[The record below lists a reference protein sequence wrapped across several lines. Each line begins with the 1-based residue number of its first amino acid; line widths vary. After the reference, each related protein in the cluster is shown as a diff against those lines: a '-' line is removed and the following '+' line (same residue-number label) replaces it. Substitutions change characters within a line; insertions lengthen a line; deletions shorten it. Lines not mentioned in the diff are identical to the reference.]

1 MAIAGSLLKQAATV
15 VGKAIKATKKK
26 KDKVGGSVKKQ
37 FKKEADF
44 IDKKIVQPAKDRVA
58 SLKSKAQ
65 PQFIKGMQNPK
76 AMYAGTKAK
85 ASEIADAAMNT
96 QAFTKGAK
104 AIQAGTTKAKAGL
117 GKAQGI
123 AGGLADDTM
132 KAIKANPTRA
142 LELGG
147 AAVLTGA
154 LTASII
160 KSNSSPEQEYI
171 QKRLSDGRFSTS
183 FAGKNSN
190 IVFSEKSLTQKQVD
204 EVRTQV
210 AILESIIES
219 DDPRKRRSEFLNT
232 VLLLNNKYGI
242 SNITGKN
249 LSIIIPPVKK
259 GQMKKLNIEASGN
272 PAAKNFFG

>member
-132 KAIKANPTRA
+132 AAIKANPSKA
-142 LELGG
+142 MGVG
-147 AAVLTGA
+147 AAA
-154 LTASII
+154 LLAPSLLKATMQTQQMYTYEKNPDGSFNLKFKDGNVTTMKKYMYSPQQVDDIRTRLAILDSII
-160 KSNSSPEQEYI
+160 
-171 QKRLSDGRFSTS
+171 L
-183 FAGKNSN
+183 
-190 IVFSEKSLTQKQVD
+190 
-204 EVRTQV
+204 
-210 AILESIIES
+210 S
-219 DDPRKRRSEFLNT
+219 DDPYSRRKEFKKEALA
-232 VLLLNNKYGI
+232 LAKRYGI
-242 SNITGKN
+242 TSIQGKN
-249 LSIIIPPVKK
+249 LSLQFASDGWGNKIK
-259 GQMKKLNIEASGN
+259 G
-272 PAAKNFFG
+272 

>member
-104 AIQAGTTKAKAGL
+104 AIKYL
-117 GKAQGI
+117 SPFI
-123 AGGLADDTM
+123 S
-132 KAIKANPTRA
+132 
-142 LELGG
+142 G
-147 AAVLTGA
+147 AYVP
-154 LTASII
+154 
-160 KSNSSPEQEYI
+160 SNSGSA
-171 QKRLSDGRFSTS
+171 TW
-183 FAGKNSN
+183 
-190 IVFSEKSLTQKQVD
+190 
-204 EVRTQV
+204 
-210 AILESIIES
+210 
-219 DDPRKRRSEFLNT
+219 
-232 VLLLNNKYGI
+232 
-242 SNITGKN
+242 
-249 LSIIIPPVKK
+249 
-259 GQMKKLNIEASGN
+259 
-272 PAAKNFFG
+272 